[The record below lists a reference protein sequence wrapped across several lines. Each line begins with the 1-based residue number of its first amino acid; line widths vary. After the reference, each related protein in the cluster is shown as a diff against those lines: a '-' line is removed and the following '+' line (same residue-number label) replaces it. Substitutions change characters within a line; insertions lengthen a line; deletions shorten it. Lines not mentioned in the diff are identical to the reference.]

1 MEWVITR
8 WNSMILEPTNIRK
21 PKLSSVWLD
30 RVKDEFPEEKEQAE
44 QEFFTAFEWK
54 LAHKRRLRRMQ
65 SQNHIERTVTN
76 LFENLGW
83 KSAA

>member
-1 MEWVITR
+1 
-8 WNSMILEPTNIRK
+8 MILEPTNIRK

-30 RVKDEFPEEKEQAE
+30 RVKQDFPEEVEKAE
-44 QEFFTAFEWK
+44 EEFFSAFEWK

-65 SQNHIERTVTN
+65 SQGAVVRTVTN

-83 KSAA
+83 KAA